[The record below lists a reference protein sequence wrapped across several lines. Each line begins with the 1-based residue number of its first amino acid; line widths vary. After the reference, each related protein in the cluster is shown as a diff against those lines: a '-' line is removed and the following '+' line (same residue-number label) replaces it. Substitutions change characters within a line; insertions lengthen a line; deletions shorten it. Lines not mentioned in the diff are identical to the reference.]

1 MLFDFCFCVL
11 LKLNFS
17 WNMAVAQANMFPSV
31 NLELLVFQYNSVSD
45 IRLRVY
51 DAQLLWKM
59 EMNPS
64 LHILW

>member
-1 MLFDFCFCVL
+1 
-11 LKLNFS
+11 
-17 WNMAVAQANMFPSV
+17 MAVAQANMFPSV

-64 LHILW
+64 LHIL